1 MPSGCLNPPKWRRKT
16 SKMEA
21 LVLSGGILWPTGA
34 YLGVRGE
41 PRRVPRSIFRAK
53 MRAQGLQN
61 EIKIEPK
68 SHQQIGVFAGSFFEV
83 IVEGFWSQN

>member
-1 MPSGCLNPPKWRRKT
+1 
-16 SKMEA
+16 MEA
-21 LVLSGGILWPTGA
+21 KNLQNGGLGA
-34 YLGVRGE
+34 VWGDPVAYWGHLGVRGG